1 MKGSFGYS
9 FPILI
14 CVLAGAVDSEPV
26 NGWASTRWQLAAT
39 LVFAVLVTGGLAAAT
54 RLARTPDACEQVL
67 IASSQEKASMLLG
80 FAASYDAGRPR
91 VGGRCVT
98 VSVEKVNSG
107 DAELALA
114 NGWTGSTRPEVW
126 SPASSAWVK
135 LLTAQASAV
144 AAQLLPASSD
154 SLFQSPLVIGLPEP
168 MATALGYPTTPIG
181 WARILQ
187 LAQDPRGWAAYG
199 HPEWGKFKLG
209 KTNPTISTSG
219 LHALIGAY
227 YAAPGGGDLTPDTVA
242 SDPVKAFVREIE
254 ASVVHYGQTA
264 TDFLQH
270 LRYADDQG
278 GDAPLR
284 YISAIAVEEQE
295 LADYNVGL
303 VAGIQH
309 SPPRVKLVAI
319 YPSGGTPVA
328 DHPYVVLGW
337 STDGQKAA
345 ARYFEDFVRRQKNTI
360 EARHFR
366 FGDPTSA
373 LTSLV
378 YPSAHLPALVTLE
391 PPAGTVLQAMIEGWK
406 RVRKAARV
414 LILIDAAVTA
424 GTLTSASITLA
435 GAASGFEPQDKVGIW
450 TFPSSGGQPASHT
463 VLRDVTENA
472 GSLGGTLAG
481 VRPVKGPSDLEGALH
496 DAVTQMVANYDQTAI
511 NAVVVLELS
520 PGSQTA
526 SVDTRFL
533 ATEAPFVRV
542 FTVGPASEL
551 LSTIAVVADGT
562 FYEPGAA
569 SHFLNDAISNF

>member
-1 MKGSFGYS
+1 M
-9 FPILI
+9 
-14 CVLAGAVDSEPV
+14 
-26 NGWASTRWQLAAT
+26 T
-39 LVFAVLVTGGLAAAT
+39 L
-54 RLARTPDACEQVL
+54 
-67 IASSQEKASMLLG
+67 
-80 FAASYDAGRPR
+80 GRPR
-91 VGGRCVT
+91 VGGSCVT
-98 VSVEKVNSG
+98 VSVEEVNSG

-114 NGWTGSTRPEVW
+114 NGWTGPTRPEVW

-135 LLTAQASAV
+135 LLTAQAPAV
-144 AAQLLPASSD
+144 AARILPASSD
-154 SLFQSPLVIGLPEP
+154 SLFQSPLVIGMPEP

-227 YAAPGGGDLTPDTVA
+227 YAAPGGGDLTVATVA
-242 SDPVKAFVREIE
+242 SDPVKAFVSKIE
-254 ASVVHYGQTA
+254 TSVVHYGQTA

-278 GDAPLR
+278 GDAPLH

-303 VAGIQH
+303 VAGVQH

-345 ARYFEDFVRRQKNTI
+345 ARDFEDFVRRQRNTI

-373 LTSLV
+373 LASLV
-378 YPSAHLPALVTLE
+378 YPSAQLPPLVALE
-391 PPAGTVLQAMIEGWK
+391 PPAGAVLQAMINGWE

-414 LILIDAAVTA
+414 LILIDAAVDA
-424 GTLTSASITLA
+424 GTLAAATSTLA
-435 GAASGFEPQDKVGIW
+435 SAASGFEPQDQVGIW
-450 TFPSSGGQPASHT
+450 TFPTSGGQPASHT
-463 VLRDVTENA
+463 VLRDVTGTA
-472 GSLGGTLAG
+472 GSLGGALAARQTG
-481 VRPVKGPSDLEGALH
+481 EG
-496 DAVTQMVANYDQTAI
+496 
-511 NAVVVLELS
+511 S
-520 PGSQTA
+520 
-526 SVDTRFL
+526 F
-533 ATEAPFVRV
+533 
-542 FTVGPASEL
+542 
-551 LSTIAVVADGT
+551 
-562 FYEPGAA
+562 
-569 SHFLNDAISNF
+569 

>member
-1 MKGSFGYS
+1 VKGSFGYS

-26 NGWASTRWQLAAT
+26 NGWALTRWQLAAT

-54 RLARTPDACEQVL
+54 RLARTADACEQVL
-67 IASSQEKASMLLG
+67 IASSQEKVSMLQG

-98 VSVEKVNSG
+98 VSVERVNSG

-114 NGWTGSTRPEVW
+114 NGWTGSHRPEVW

-144 AAQLLPASSD
+144 AARLLPASSD
-154 SLFQSPLVIGLPEP
+154 SLFKSPLVIAMPEP
-168 MATALGYPTTPIG
+168 MATALGYPSKPIG

-187 LAQDPRGWAAYG
+187 LAQDPRGWAAYA
-199 HPEWGKFKLG
+199 HPEWGQFKLG

-227 YAAPGGGDLTPDTVA
+227 YAAPGGGDLTVETVA
-242 SDPVKAFVREIE
+242 SDPVKNFVREIE

-295 LADYNVGL
+295 LADYNSGL

-309 SPPRVKLVAI
+309 SMPRVRLVAI

-328 DHPYVVLGW
+328 NHPYVVLGW

-345 ARYFEDFVRRQKNTI
+345 ARDFEDFVRRQKNMI

-373 LTSLV
+373 LASLV
-378 YPSAHLPALVTLE
+378 YPSAQLPALVALE

-414 LILIDAAVTA
+414 LILIDAAVAA
-424 GTLTSASITLA
+424 GTLASATSSLA
-435 GAASGFEPQDKVGIW
+435 GAALGFEPQDKVGIW
-450 TFPSSGGQPASHT
+450 TFPSSGSQPASHT

-472 GSLGGTLAG
+472 GSLAGTLAG
-481 VRPVKGPSDLEGALH
+481 VKPVKGPSDLEGALH
-496 DAVTQMVANYDQTAI
+496 DAVTQMVANYDPTAI

>member
-1 MKGSFGYS
+1 
-9 FPILI
+9 L
-14 CVLAGAVDSEPV
+14 V
-26 NGWASTRWQLAAT
+26 NGWASTRSQLAAT
-39 LVFAVLVTGGLAAAT
+39 LVFAVLVTGGLASAT
-54 RLARTPDACEQVL
+54 RLASTADACEQVL
-67 IASSQEKASMLLG
+67 IASSQEKAIMLQG
-80 FAASYDAGRPR
+80 FAASYDAGRPL

-98 VSVEKVNSG
+98 VSVEEVNSG

-114 NGWTGSTRPEVW
+114 NGWTGPTRPEVW

-135 LLTAQASAV
+135 LLTAQASTV
-144 AAQLLPASSD
+144 AARLLPTTSG
-154 SLFQSPLVIGLPEP
+154 SLFQSPLVIGMPEQ
-168 MATALGYPTTPIG
+168 MATALGYPTAPIG

-199 HPEWGKFKLG
+199 HPEWGQFKLG

-227 YAAPGGGDLTPDTVA
+227 YAAPGGGDLTVTTVS
-242 SDPVKAFVREIE
+242 SDPVKAFVGEIE

-309 SPPRVKLVAI
+309 SPPLVKLVAI

-345 ARYFEDFVRRQKNTI
+345 ARDFEDFVRRQRNTI

-366 FGDPTSA
+366 VGDPTAA
-373 LTSLV
+373 LASLV
-378 YPSAHLPALVTLE
+378 YPSAQLPPLVALE
-391 PPAGTVLQAMIEGWK
+391 PPAGTVLQDMIEGWK
-406 RVRKAARV
+406 GLRKAARV
-414 LILIDAAVTA
+414 LILIDAAVAA
-424 GTLTSASITLA
+424 GTLTSAASTLA
-435 GAASGFEPQDKVGIW
+435 SAASGFEPQDKVGLW

-463 VLRDVTENA
+463 VLRGVAEDA
-472 GSLGGTLAG
+472 GSLGGTLAR
-481 VRPVKGPSDLEGALH
+481 VKPVKGPSDLEVALH
-496 DAVTQMVANYDQTAI
+496 DAVTQMAASYDSTAI
-511 NAVVVLELS
+511 NAVLVLELS

-526 SVDTRFL
+526 GADTRFL
-533 ATEAPFVRV
+533 ATMAPLVRV
-542 FTVGPASEL
+542 FTVGPPSEL
-551 LSTIAVVADGT
+551 LSTIATVADGT

>member
-1 MKGSFGYS
+1 
-9 FPILI
+9 
-14 CVLAGAVDSEPV
+14 V
-26 NGWASTRWQLAAT
+26 NGRVSTRWQLAAT
-39 LVFAVLVTGGLAAAT
+39 LVFAVLVTGGLAAGT
-54 RLARTPDACEQVL
+54 RLAGTADACEQVL
-67 IASSQEKASMLLG
+67 IASSQEKASMLQG
-80 FAASYDAGRPR
+80 FAASYDAGRPQ

-126 SPASSAWVK
+126 SPASAAWVE
-135 LLTAQASAV
+135 LLTAQAPAV
-144 AAQLLPASSD
+144 AARLLPASSD
-154 SLFQSPLVIGLPEP
+154 SLFKSPLVIGMPEK

-181 WARILQ
+181 WASILR
-187 LAQDPRGWAAYG
+187 LAQDPRGWARYG
-199 HPEWGKFKLG
+199 HPKWGKFKLG

-227 YAAPGGGDLTPDTVA
+227 YAAPGGGDLTVPTVE

-254 ASVVHYGQTA
+254 ASVVHYGETA

-278 GDAPLR
+278 GDAPYR

-295 LADYNVGL
+295 LADYNAGL

-319 YPSGGTPVA
+319 YPFGGTLVA
-328 DHPYVVLGW
+328 DHPYVVLRW
-337 STDGQKAA
+337 STEGQKAA
-345 ARYFEDFVRRQKNTI
+345 ARDFEDFVRGQKNTI

-366 FGDPTSA
+366 LSDGVPTAALARLVSA
-373 LTSLV
+373 SAQLPPLV
-378 YPSAHLPALVTLE
+378 ALD
-391 PPAGTVLQAMIEGWK
+391 PPAGNVLKAMIDGWK
-406 RVRKAARV
+406 QVRKPARV
-414 LILIDAAVTA
+414 LIMIDAAVA
-424 GTLTSASITLA
+424 ARTLTSATSTLA
-435 GAASGFEPQDKVGIW
+435 SASSGFEPQDKVGVW

-481 VRPVKGPSDLEGALH
+481 VKPVKGRSDLEGALD
-496 DAVTQMVANYDQTAI
+496 DAVTQMVANYDPTAI
-511 NAVVVLELS
+511 NAVLVVELS
-520 PGSQTA
+520 PGSQA
-526 SVDTRFL
+526 ADTGFL
-533 ATEAPFVRV
+533 AAEAPFVRV

-551 LSTIAVVADGT
+551 LRTIAVVADGT

>member
-1 MKGSFGYS
+1 
-9 FPILI
+9 
-14 CVLAGAVDSEPV
+14 
-26 NGWASTRWQLAAT
+26 
-39 LVFAVLVTGGLAAAT
+39 
-54 RLARTPDACEQVL
+54 
-67 IASSQEKASMLLG
+67 
-80 FAASYDAGRPR
+80 
-91 VGGRCVT
+91 VGGRCVK
-98 VSVEKVNSG
+98 VSVEEVNSG

-135 LLTAQASAV
+135 LLTAQAAAV
-144 AAQLLPASSD
+144 AARLLPATSD
-154 SLFQSPLVIGLPEP
+154 SLFQSPLVIGMPEQ

-199 HPEWGKFKLG
+199 HPEWGMFKLG

-227 YAAPGGGDLTPDTVA
+227 YAAPGGGDLTVDTVA
-242 SDPVKAFVREIE
+242 SAPVKAFVREIE

-270 LRYADDQG
+270 LRHADEQ
-278 GDAPLR
+278 DAPLG

-345 ARYFEDFVRRQKNTI
+345 ARDFEDFVLRQRTTI

-366 FGDPTSA
+366 YGVDNPTAA
-373 LTSLV
+373 LARLV
-378 YPSAHLPALVTLE
+378 YPNAQLPALVVVE
-391 PPAGTVLQAMIEGWK
+391 PPAGTVLQEMIAGWK
-406 RVRKAARV
+406 QVRKPARV
-414 LILIDAAVTA
+414 LILIDAAVA
-424 GTLTSASITLA
+424 PGALASATSTLA
-435 GAASGFEPQDKVGIW
+435 SAASGFEPQDKVGIW
-450 TFPSSGGQPASHT
+450 TFPTSGGQPASHT

-472 GSLGGTLAG
+472 GSLGGALAG
-481 VRPVKGPSDLEGALH
+481 VKPVKGPSDLEGALD
-496 DAVTQMVANYDQTAI
+496 DAVTQMVANYDPNAI

-520 PGSQTA
+520 PGRA
-526 SVDTRFL
+526 SADTGFL
-533 ATEAPFVRV
+533 TTEAPFVRV

-551 LSTIAVVADGT
+551 LSTIAIVADGT

>member
-1 MKGSFGYS
+1 
-9 FPILI
+9 
-14 CVLAGAVDSEPV
+14 VLAGAVDSEPV
-26 NGWASTRWQLAAT
+26 NGWASTRRQLAAT

-54 RLARTPDACEQVL
+54 RLAGTAEACEQVL
-67 IASSQEKASMLLG
+67 IASSQEKASMLQG

-91 VGGRCVT
+91 IGGRCVT
-98 VSVEKVNSG
+98 VSVEKVDSG

-135 LLTAQASAV
+135 LLTAQAPAV
-144 AAQLLPASSD
+144 AARLLPAGWERE
-154 SLFQSPLVIGLPEP
+154 SLFQSPLVIGMPEP
-168 MATALGYPTTPIG
+168 MAAALGYTTTPIG
-181 WARILQ
+181 WALILR
-187 LAQDPRGWAAYG
+187 LAQDPRGWARYG

-227 YAAPGGGDLTPDTVA
+227 YAAPGGGDLTVATVTSA
-242 SDPVKAFVREIE
+242 PVEAFVRAIE

-264 TDFLQH
+264 TDFLQN

-295 LADYNVGL
+295 LADYNAGL

-309 SPPRVKLVAI
+309 SPPHVKLVAI
-319 YPSGGTPVA
+319 YPSEGTPVA

-345 ARYFEDFVRRQKNTI
+345 ARDFENFIGHQTNTI

-366 FGDPTSA
+366 VDYDPTAA
-373 LTSLV
+373 LARLV
-378 YPSAHLPALVTLE
+378 YSGAQLPALVTLE
-391 PPAGTVLQAMIEGWK
+391 PPAGDVLRTMIEGWK
-406 RVRKAARV
+406 QVRKAARV
-414 LILIDAAVTA
+414 LILIDAAVA
-424 GTLTSASITLA
+424 PGTLTDATRNLA
-435 GAASGFEPQDKVGIW
+435 GAASGFEPQDKVGVW
-450 TFPSSGGQPASHT
+450 TFPSSGGQSASHT

-472 GSLGGTLAG
+472 GSLGATLAG
-481 VRPVKGPSDLEGALH
+481 VKPVKGPSDLEGALH
-496 DAVTQMVANYDQTAI
+496 DVVTQMVANYDPTAI

-520 PGSQTA
+520 PGRQAA
-526 SVDTRFL
+526 SADMGLFL

>member
-1 MKGSFGYS
+1 MGAHFRYS
-9 FPILI
+9 FAFSP
-14 CVLAGAVDSEPV
+14 GVDSEAV
-26 NGWASTRWQLAAT
+26 NGWASTRRQVAAT
-39 LVFAVLVTGGLAAAT
+39 LVVAALVTGGLATAT
-54 RLARTPDACEQVL
+54 RLAGTASGCEQLLV
-67 IASSQEKASMLLG
+67 ASSQEKAVMLQG
-80 FAASYDAGRPR
+80 FAASYDAGRPQ

-98 VSVEKVNSG
+98 VRVEEVNSG

-135 LLTAQASAV
+135 LLTAQASTV
-144 AAQLLPASSD
+144 AARLLPDASD
-154 SLFQSPLVIGLPEP
+154 SLFQSPLVIGMPVP
-168 MATALGYPTTPIG
+168 MAAALGYPATPIG

-199 HPEWGKFKLG
+199 HPEWGRFKLG

-227 YAAPGGGDLTPDTVA
+227 YAAPGGGDLTVATVESDT
-242 SDPVKAFVREIE
+242 VKAFVGEIE

-303 VAGIQH
+303 VGGVQH
-309 SPPRVKLVAI
+309 APPRVRLVAI

-337 STDGQKAA
+337 STDEQKAA
-345 ARYFEDFVRRQKNTI
+345 ARDFEDFISRQRKTI

-366 FGDPTSA
+366 FGDPTPA
-373 LTSLV
+373 LAALV
-378 YPSAHLPALVTLE
+378 YPSAQLPALVALE
-391 PPAGTVLQAMIEGWK
+391 PPAGTVLRAMINGWE

-414 LILIDAAVTA
+414 LVLIDAAVDA
-424 GTLTSASITLA
+424 PALASATSTLA
-435 GAASGFEPQDKVGIW
+435 RAASGFEPQDKVGVW
-450 TFPSSGGQPASHT
+450 TFPSPGGQPASHT
-463 VLRDVTENA
+463 VQRVVAESG
-472 GSLGGTLAG
+472 GSLGDTLAG
-481 VRPVKGPSDLEGALH
+481 VKPVKGPSDLEGALH
-496 DAVTQMVANYDQTAI
+496 DAVTQMAADYDPTAI

-526 SVDTRFL
+526 GVDTGFL
-533 ATEAPFVRV
+533 AAEAPLVRV
-542 FTVGPASEL
+542 FTVGPPSEL
-551 LSTIAVVADGT
+551 LSTIAIVADGT

-569 SHFLNDAISNF
+569 SHFLSDAISNF

>member
-1 MKGSFGYS
+1 
-9 FPILI
+9 
-14 CVLAGAVDSEPV
+14 
-26 NGWASTRWQLAAT
+26 
-39 LVFAVLVTGGLAAAT
+39 
-54 RLARTPDACEQVL
+54 
-67 IASSQEKASMLLG
+67 
-80 FAASYDAGRPR
+80 
-91 VGGRCVT
+91 
-98 VSVEKVNSG
+98 VSVEEVNSG

-135 LLTAQASAV
+135 LLTAQAAAV
-144 AAQLLPASSD
+144 AARLLPATSD
-154 SLFQSPLVIGLPEP
+154 SLFQSPLVIGMPEQ

-199 HPEWGKFKLG
+199 HPEWGMFKLG

-227 YAAPGGGDLTPDTVA
+227 YAAPGGGDLTAATVA
-242 SDPVKAFVREIE
+242 SDPVKAFVGEIE
-254 ASVVHYGQTA
+254 TSVVHYGQTA

-303 VAGIQH
+303 VAGVQH

-328 DHPYVVLGW
+328 DHPFVVLGW

-345 ARYFEDFVRRQKNTI
+345 ARDFEDFVRRQRTTI

-373 LTSLV
+373 LASLV
-378 YPSAHLPALVTLE
+378 YPSAQLPPLVALE
-391 PPAGTVLQAMIEGWK
+391 PPAGIVLQTMLEGWE

-414 LILIDAAVTA
+414 LVLIDAAVDA
-424 GTLTSASITLA
+424 GTLASATSTLA
-435 GAASGFEPQDKVGIW
+435 SAASGFEPQDRVGIW
-450 TFPSSGGQPASHT
+450 TFPTSGGQPASHT
-463 VLRDVTENA
+463 VLRDVTGTA
-472 GSLGGTLAG
+472 GSLGGALAG
-481 VRPVKGPSDLEGALH
+481 VKPVKGHSDLEGALH
-496 DAVTQMVANYDQTAI
+496 DAVTQMAANYDPTAI

-520 PGSQTA
+520 PGSQTTTA
-526 SVDTRFL
+526 DTRFL
-533 ATEAPFVRV
+533 ATEAPLVRV
-542 FTVGPASEL
+542 FTVGPPSGL
-551 LSTIAVVADGT
+551 LTTIATVADGT
-562 FYEPGAA
+562 FYQPGAA

>member
-1 MKGSFGYS
+1 LRLRG
-9 FPILI
+9 L
-14 CVLAGAVDSEPV
+14 DSESV
-26 NGWASTRWQLAAT
+26 NGWVSTRRQLAAT

-54 RLARTPDACEQVL
+54 RLTTTAEACEQVL
-67 IASSQEKASMLLG
+67 LASSQEKASMLQG
-80 FAASYDAGRPR
+80 FAVSYDAERPQ
-91 VGGRCVT
+91 VDGQCVT
-98 VSVEKVNSG
+98 VSVEKVDSG

-114 NGWTGSTRPEVW
+114 NGWTGATRPEVW

-135 LLTAQASAV
+135 LLAAQAPAV
-144 AAQLLPASSD
+144 AARLLPTRSE
-154 SLFQSPLVIGLPEP
+154 SLFQSPLVIGMPEP
-168 MATALGYPTTPIG
+168 MAAALGYLTTSIG
-181 WARILQ
+181 WLRILQ
-187 LAQDPRGWAAYG
+187 LAQDPRGWATYG

-227 YAAPGGGDLTPDTVA
+227 YAAPGGGDLTVDTVG

-264 TDFLQH
+264 TDFLQN

-309 SPPRVKLVAI
+309 SPPQVKLIAI

-328 DHPYVVLGW
+328 DHPYVILGW

-345 ARYFEDFVRRQKNTI
+345 ARDFEDFVGRQSKTI

-366 FGDPTSA
+366 VGDPTAA
-373 LTSLV
+373 LARLV
-378 YPSAHLPALVTLE
+378 YPSAQLPPLVVLE
-391 PPAGTVLQAMIEGWK
+391 PPAGTVLQAMIKGWK
-406 RVRKAARV
+406 QVRRAARV
-414 LILIDAAVTA
+414 LILIDAAVAA
-424 GTLTSASITLA
+424 GTLTSATSSLA
-435 GAASGFEPQDKVGIW
+435 SAASGFEPQDKVGIW
-450 TFPSSGGQPASHT
+450 TFPSSGGQSASHT

-481 VRPVKGPSDLEGALH
+481 VKPVKGPSDLEGALH
-496 DAVTQMVANYDQTAI
+496 DAVTQMVANYDPTAI

-520 PGSQTA
+520 PGSQANANTG
-526 SVDTRFL
+526 FL

-542 FTVGPASEL
+542 FTVGPASKL
-551 LSTIAVVADGT
+551 LSTIAIVADGT

>member
-1 MKGSFGYS
+1 
-9 FPILI
+9 LI
-14 CVLAGAVDSEPV
+14 
-26 NGWASTRWQLAAT
+26 
-39 LVFAVLVTGGLAAAT
+39 FAVLVTGGFAAAT
-54 RLARTPDACEQVL
+54 RFTRAADACEQVL
-67 IASSQEKASMLLG
+67 IASSQEKASMLQG
-80 FAASYDAGRPR
+80 FAASYDAGSPR
-91 VGGRCVT
+91 IGGHCVT
-98 VSVEKVNSG
+98 VSVEEVNSG

-114 NGWTGSTRPEVW
+114 NGWTGSTRPQVW

-135 LLTAQASAV
+135 LLTAQASA
-144 AAQLLPASSD
+144 AAARLLPASSE
-154 SLFQSPLVIGLPEP
+154 SLFQSPLVIGMPLP
-168 MATALGYPTTPIG
+168 MATALGYPMTPIG

-199 HPEWGKFKLG
+199 HPEWGMFKLG

-227 YAAPGGGDLTPDTVA
+227 YAAPGGSDLTVATVA
-242 SDPVKAFVREIE
+242 SDPVTAFVREIE

-270 LRYADDQG
+270 LRYADDEG

-295 LADYNVGL
+295 LADYNAGL

-309 SPPRVKLVAI
+309 SPPRVRLVAI

-328 DHPYVVLGW
+328 DHPYVVLNW
-337 STDGQKAA
+337 STDGQKTA
-345 ARYFEDFVRRQKNTI
+345 ARNFEDFVRRQRNTI

-366 FGDPTSA
+366 VGDPTSA
-373 LTSLV
+373 LAALV
-378 YPSAHLPALVTLE
+378 YPSAQLPALVVLE
-391 PPAGTVLQAMIEGWK
+391 PPAGAVLQAMIKGWK

-414 LILIDAAVTA
+414 LILIDAAVA
-424 GTLTSASITLA
+424 GGTLTPATSTL
-435 GAASGFEPQDKVGIW
+435 GSAASGFEPQDEVGIW
-450 TFPSSGGQPASHT
+450 SFPSSGGQPASHT
-463 VLRDVTENA
+463 VVRDVTTENA
-472 GSLGGTLAG
+472 ESLGGTLAG
-481 VRPVKGPSDLEGALH
+481 VEPVKGPSDLEGALH
-496 DAVTQMVANYDQTAI
+496 DAVTHMVATYDPTAI

-526 SVDTRFL
+526 TADTQFL
-533 ATEAPFVRV
+533 AIEAPLVRV

-551 LSTIAVVADGT
+551 LSTIANVADGT